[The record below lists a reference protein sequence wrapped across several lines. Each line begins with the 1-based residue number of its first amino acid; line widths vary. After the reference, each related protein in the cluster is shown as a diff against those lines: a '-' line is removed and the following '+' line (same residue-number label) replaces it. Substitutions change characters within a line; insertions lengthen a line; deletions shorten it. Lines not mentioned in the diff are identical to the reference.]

1 MEGTILR
8 PTDVPANVSIMV
20 LTPRRLEG
28 MRAVTSLDIFEGS
41 TRNFHPDGLFS
52 SEIFGR
58 IGTDDRD
65 MRFSFID
72 LKLEVLHPLIFKNLV
87 KLKGLYGS
95 VMAGKGY
102 AVWDDAKKDFIASDE
117 IHGQT
122 GFWFFLSHWKD
133 IEFSRSGSDIR
144 DLRIEFIKKFK
155 DQAMTNKVLVIPAGL
170 RDLQEDENTGSR
182 KESEVNDFYRRILS
196 MSNTIRSGSDSS
208 IMDVS
213 RYVLQVAFNQLFDYL
228 KDMLDGKRGFAL
240 SKWAKR
246 NVYNSTR
253 NVITSMD
260 NSQECLGDNK
270 GPKSNN
276 TVVGM
281 YQFAVSI
288 LPVMKY
294 QLLTGWISTRFS
306 SAENYAFLT
315 NRKTLKEERVLVR
328 PEEIDRWTRPDG
340 LDKVIHSLEDAE
352 VRMRPIVIQSDY
364 YLGLL
369 FLSKIEDKLVFKIFS
384 DISQIP
390 SEWPKGIYQ
399 IVPLTLLDL
408 TYLCG
413 YNRWGTIPHF
423 ITRYPITGD
432 GSIYP
437 AYPYVMTTIPG
448 ESRWEL
454 DDDWKVI
461 GEENVAYEFPLHSDH
476 PVFVEALSP
485 NSARVNGL
493 GGDYDGDMCSMT
505 SVYALESINE
515 VNDYLSSR
523 RAYVTSDGMLRASPF
538 TETVDFVL
546 HNLTGEP
553 K

>member
-1 MEGTILR
+1 MLR
-8 PTDVPANVSIMV
+8 PTDVPANVSILV
-20 LTPRRLEG
+20 PTPRRLEG
-28 MRAVTSLDIFEGS
+28 MRAVTSLDIYEGS

-58 IGTDDRD
+58 VGTDERD
-65 MRFSFID
+65 LRFSFID
-72 LKLEVLHPLIFKNLV
+72 LKIDVLHPLIFKNLV

-95 VMAGKGY
+95 ILTGKGY
-102 AVWDDAKKDFIASDE
+102 ALWNEAQKDFVASDE

-122 GFWFFLSHWKD
+122 GFWFFLQHWKK
-133 IEFSRSGSDIR
+133 IQFNRTGSDVR
-144 DLRIEFIKKFK
+144 DLRIAFIEKFK
-155 DQAMTNKVLVIPAGL
+155 DRAMTNKVLVIPAGL

-182 KESEVNDFYRRILS
+182 KESEVNDFYRRLIS
-196 MSNTIRSGSDSS
+196 MSNTIRSGADSS
-208 IMDVS
+208 LMDVP
-213 RYVLQVAFNQLFDYL
+213 RYALQFSFNQLFDYL
-228 KDMLDGKRGFAL
+228 KEMLDGKRGFAL

-260 NSQECLGDNK
+260 NSQENLGDKK

-281 YQFAVSI
+281 YQFAISV

-294 QLLTGWISTRFS
+294 QLLNGWLSTRFS
-306 SAENYAFLT
+306 NAENYAFLT
-315 NRKTLKEERVLVR
+315 NRKTLKEERVLVK
-328 PEEIDRWTRPDG
+328 PEEIDRWISPDG
-340 LDKVIHSLEDAE
+340 LDKVIHRLEDAE
-352 VRMRPIVIQSDY
+352 MRMRPIVIQSDY

-369 FLSKIEDKLVFKIFS
+369 FLGKIEDKLVFKIFS

-390 SEWPKGIYQ
+390 SDWPKETYRV
-399 IVPLTLLDL
+399 VPLTLLDL

-413 YNRWGTIPHF
+413 YNRWATLPHF
-423 ITRYPITGD
+423 VTRYPIAGD

-454 DDDWKVI
+454 GDDWEIV

-485 NSARVNGL
+485 HSSRVSGLSA
-493 GGDYDGDMCSMT
+493 DYDGDMCSMT
-505 SVYALESINE
+505 SVYSLEAVKEID
-515 VNDYLSSR
+515 DYLSSR
-523 RAYVTSDGMLRASPF
+523 RAYVTPDNMLRASPF

-553 K
+553 N